1 MCQKVHLLELKKGGF
16 WTKSANLI
24 SLTGHLPLK
33 MDYS

>member
-1 MCQKVHLLELKKGGF
+1 MCQNVHLLELKKGGF
-16 WTKSANLI
+16 WTKLVILI